1 MVRLR
6 PAADPRLPVASEPT
20 YGQGWN
26 PPEPGPRRVRWTRGQ
41 ASLSYYN
48 TLKEPLPIRLHLNVG
63 AVAPRELRLLLNG
76 QEVIRRQVDE
86 TQRPLQLDGIALQ
99 PGVNRFD
106 LVPDGPSV
114 RQGRERNRLRNVSI
128 SSVRIELEKDAPLRL
143 VQPVRSPPR

>member
-1 MVRLR
+1 M
-6 PAADPRLPVASEPT
+6 
-20 YGQGWN
+20 
-26 PPEPGPRRVRWTRGQ
+26 
-41 ASLSYYN
+41 SYYN
-48 TLKEPLPIRLHLNVG
+48 PLKEPLPIRLHLNVG